1 MRRSRFVGG
10 EFVFF
15 RRALITG
22 ALFVIII
29 AGISMA
35 IARRE
40 RRANMDAFVK
50 NLQEGQTFLKNDD
63 ARAIKKLEEATTRAG
78 SEEQRAAAEVAL
90 GVAYISQKDL
100 ESVEKGVLILKKAAA
115 EEAYSPYYRA
125 GALMYIAGIY
135 PSSLNAEFAKSYI
148 FSGDPQW
155 SSFLQGGDMD
165 AAVRRA
171 YEQANAMFPTA
182 RASYNIALWYGRKLL
197 EDGISPS
204 QALLKEQREIY
215 TDLFRVN
222 VKEGDNLLEVILRKG
237 TLDNDP
243 KERAFLFQLRGMAH
257 GAAYELSKAP
267 QAKDLAETSFRLA
280 LAASNED
287 PALAETENTL
297 GVRLFI
303 QYQYAIFLSRLEKA
317 EMERQHGKV
326 QELLA
331 SITEAQNK
339 NVLFFSY
346 LKNLN
351 GTSGDT
357 RAVEKERARAL

>member
-1 MRRSRFVGG
+1 
-10 EFVFF
+10 
-15 RRALITG
+15 
-22 ALFVIII
+22 
-29 AGISMA
+29 
-35 IARRE
+35 
-40 RRANMDAFVK
+40 
-50 NLQEGQTFLKNDD
+50 
-63 ARAIKKLEEATTRAG
+63 
-78 SEEQRAAAEVAL
+78 
-90 GVAYISQKDL
+90 
-100 ESVEKGVLILKKAAA
+100 
-115 EEAYSPYYRA
+115 
-125 GALMYIAGIY
+125 MYIAGIY

-215 TDLFRVN
+215 ADLFRVN

-257 GAAYELSKAP
+257 GAEYELSKAP

-357 RAVEKERARAL
+357 RAVEKERARALGKLHPPFGVLLEKLGWRTMSNIGGSTL